1 MKKLFSF
8 SIVSIIFC
16 IINFSCSVENRKAS
30 VYQYSISLPI
40 ALNPNGSVSA
50 MIDTTTIYTYGKDLM
65 YKVPYQFNSPKNNGL
80 ITQYSYFLVRK
91 GRKYGYEYKEIQSNI
106 ESGIKVL
113 LDSSILT
120 RLTRIRP
127 LVIDNKEVFAKN
139 STTSKSD
146 TCKEYLVK
154 SPDGVKLDT
163 VYCYYTKSLRKA
175 PFSLYY
181 TSYQDKRRRKLYK
194 LRKVSHS
201 YFDEKLHM
209 LLPQMELLLELR
221 KIDFSVQEEAS
232 VKGFMK
238 NFDEALKKHLISQR
252 VL

>member
-8 SIVSIIFC
+8 SSLSIIFC
-16 IINFSCSVENRKAS
+16 ILNFSCSIENRKAR
-30 VYQYSISLPI
+30 VYQYTTSLPI

-50 MIDTTTIYTYGKDLM
+50 MIDTAFIYSYGKDIV
-65 YKVPYQFNSPKNNGL
+65 YKVPYKFISTQNNGL
-80 ITQYSYFLVRK
+80 LTKYSNFIVRK

-113 LDSSILT
+113 LDSSILP

-127 LVIDNKEVFAKN
+127 LVIDNKEVFAKKI
-139 STTSKSD
+139 TTPKSD

-154 SPDGVKLDT
+154 SADGVKLDT
-163 VYCYYTKSLRKA
+163 VYCYYTKCLKKA
-175 PFSLYY
+175 PFSFYS
-181 TSYQDKRRRKLYK
+181 TSYQDKRKKLYK

-209 LLPQMELLLELR
+209 FLPQMELLLELR
-221 KIDFSVQEEAS
+221 KIDVSAQEEAS

-238 NFDEALKKHLISQR
+238 NFDNALKKHLIR
-252 VL
+252 